1 LAIGY
6 VVFTWIDGAK
16 PCSFIVEIN
25 NHRRIKLAAF
35 NLSNK
40 VVVFVKFCIKVKL
53 FLIII

>member
-1 LAIGY
+1 MAIGY